1 MSRFEPE
8 LATIADRMQADLAEL
23 RWLRNARRTST
34 VRFSEENDRRQ
45 LERMRILNI
54 ALTDNEAALI
64 ELLQETMAEV

>member
-8 LATIADRMQADLAEL
+8 LATIADRMQADLGEL
-23 RWLRNARRTST
+23 RWLRNVCRTST
-34 VRFSEENDRRQ
+34 VSLSEENDRRQ